1 MSLRN
6 SLAKL
11 YVRLVF
17 RDEGPFDAYKTQKD
31 LNVSEPPR
39 RLASRCRKAEIGG
52 VNCFWI
58 DEANKANGVLVYLH
72 GGAFY
77 FGPVK
82 EHWDYIQLIARR
94 TGMAALMVDY
104 RLAPQHAYPA
114 ALDDIL
120 SAVIESDLPERW
132 FFLGDSSG
140 GGKAVAATFRLK
152 ARGFTL
158 PKKIIM
164 MSPWVDATLT
174 NPAINLNAHEDVMM
188 TVERLSNAARAY
200 APDLNLK
207 DPEISPIF
215 GNVEGLP
222 PVLIQMGTAD
232 LLLWDC
238 RKFYLKCLDEGV
250 DVRYEEYQDAFHDFM
265 MLPFLPEAK
274 RAIRS
279 QVEFLTG

>member
-6 SLAKL
+6 SLAKI

-17 RDEGPFDAYKTQKD
+17 RDEGPFDALKTQRQF
-31 LNVSEPPR
+31 NRPEPPR
-39 RLASRCRKAEIGG
+39 GIAKRCRKIEIDG
-52 VNCFWI
+52 VTSFWI

-82 EHWDYIQLIARR
+82 EHWDYFGQITKR
-94 TGMAALMVDY
+94 TEMAGLMVNY

-114 ALDDIL
+114 ALDDIVNT
-120 SAVIESDLPERW
+120 VIKTDLPDNW
-132 FFLGDSSG
+132 FFMGDSSG
-140 GGKAVAATFRLK
+140 GGKAAAAAFRLMK
-152 ARGFTL
+152 QRKPG

-164 MSPWVDATLT
+164 MSPWIDATLT
-174 NPAINLNAHEDVMM
+174 NPAIGLNEHEDVMM
-188 TVERLSNAARAY
+188 TVKRLSSAAAAY
-200 APDLNLK
+200 GAGHDLRN
-207 DPEISPIF
+207 PEISPMF
-215 GNVEGLP
+215 RSMEGLP

-232 LLLWDC
+232 LLLWDA

-250 DVRYEEYQDAFHDFM
+250 DVTYQETPGVFHDFM

-274 RAIRS
+274 KAIDA
-279 QVEFLTG
+279 QVKFLTG